1 MPHNKTNPNTNTL
14 ILVSLIPN
22 PTHEMRAALA
32 FTRKQKTVTSLVLTS
47 THTVTKQILYS
58 P

>member
-22 PTHEMRAALA
+22 HTHEMRAIPV
-32 FTRKQKTVTSLVLTS
+32 FT
-47 THTVTKQILYS
+47 
-58 P
+58 